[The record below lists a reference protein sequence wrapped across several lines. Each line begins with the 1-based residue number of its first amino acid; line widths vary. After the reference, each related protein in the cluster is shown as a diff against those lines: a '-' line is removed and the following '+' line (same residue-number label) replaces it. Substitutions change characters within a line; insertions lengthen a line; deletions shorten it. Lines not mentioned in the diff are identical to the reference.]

1 MKVYDQMAGR
11 LGLKPSKTL
20 NREETL
26 ARIPTVETEHLIG
39 GVVYYDGQFDDA
51 RLAINLAQT
60 AGEHGAAMV
69 NYCRCTGLIKE
80 QDVVV
85 GVNVRDEETGQDYS
99 VRARSVINA
108 TGIFVDD
115 LRQKDDPDSS
125 PIIRVSQGIHFVLPK
140 KFLPGDAAI
149 MIPKTADGRVLFAVP
164 WHGKVV
170 VGTTDTPLE
179 EKSLEPRALEEEKAF
194 VMEHACRYLATDPGE
209 GDVLSVFAGL
219 RPLVRKGDGSDTSA
233 LSRDH
238 TILISE
244 SGLITLTGGKWTT
257 YRKMAE
263 DTMDHA
269 ETVGGM
275 ESYPCVTKELRIHG
289 WCEGGDHAEPMS
301 VYGADEAN
309 IRRLME
315 ERPEWANP
323 IHPSLSITPAEEVW
337 HVREEMALTVEDVL
351 ARRTRSLLLDAQA
364 SLEAA
369 PTVAALM
376 AEELHKGEGWI
387 RKQVQAY
394 EKLATGYL
402 YP

>member
-387 RKQVQAY
+387 RKQVQTY